1 MKKIIKQ
8 ILAGLLAIM
17 VLLSLIPFTI
27 LAAPAADIP
36 LDMLDNVYL
45 DALAY
50 TGYSVNTQKDNG
62 TIFKTFGSSAPA
74 AVRSN
79 IGYGTSASGLE
90 TVADSSTVTG
100 YAPNISY
107 FDSVGLCC
115 ASYVT
120 YVYYNYMPNVAG
132 IDTSICSA
140 PSNTKAAQSYNDA
153 AVAWVN
159 AGKAREI
166 AFTQNANGSNFVPTE
181 DIPIGSLVV
190 FQQIS
195 GGRISHVAV
204 YAGQYNGNYFV
215 THVGNDRGPEIST
228 IVGMSK
234 GDSPQVVTRIVTPQF
249 IEQNGKIEIY
259 KKDTEGNNLS
269 GAYFVAT
276 SSSDSSLQFEIGPTD
291 SSGYACVEGVPFDTY
306 SVKETVFPT
315 NYQSYGVS
323 EWTVTIN
330 SQTPNGTVTIN
341 AVNELIPGSCKIV
354 KTSEDGKVDGIKF
367 TISGNGVS
375 NTVTTANGGQVT
387 VDGLKPGTYTV
398 TEETIDKYEPQEV
411 RTVTVVSNQTA
422 TVTFNN
428 ILKRG
433 DLKVIKSS
441 EDNMTEGIQF
451 KLSGTSLSGN
461 TVEQFAVTDSNGVAQ
476 FEDVL
481 ISGDVSYVLEEVN
494 TPIKYVVPDK
504 QSAVVKW
511 NEVTEYSFI
520 NVLKKWQAEIL
531 KVDGE
536 LYHLNGGGV
545 APVSSLESDEI
556 VSGLG
561 SPYGESQGDASLEGA
576 VYGLYNGD
584 LLIDTYTTDENGY
597 FLTDFYPCG
606 YNWNIREITPSE
618 GYLLDDTVYQ
628 IDAFAE
634 FFTVERNAL
643 NYTVYEQ
650 VKKGNI
656 LIAKHSDIAPDGADF
671 DNPEQG
677 AEFEVYLKSSGSYVN
692 AKESERDILITDK
705 DGFAISQNLPYGI
718 YTVKQTKGTEGT
730 DIMKP
735 FDVYIDED
743 GEVYKYMIN
752 NAIFESLIEIVK
764 KDAETGKTIPASG
777 IGFKIRD
784 LKTNEFIVQHI
795 NYPTPKDLDVF
806 YTNENGTLMLP
817 EKLPYGEYEIIEQCA
832 PDGYVLDKT
841 PVKFT
846 VDGTKDIVTV
856 TMNDIPQKGIIKV
869 SKTGEIFTSV
879 TRYNGLYKPF
889 YTVEFLEGA
898 VFRITAA
905 EDIVT
910 PEGTVRFKEGEVVGE
925 ITTTKDGKAES
936 VPLYLGKYQVQEIKA
951 PVGMVINSEPQTVEL
966 TYAGQEIELTEIKCS
981 FFNERQKLKINLK
994 KELER
999 DFGLGEKE
1007 LFNVHF
1013 ALYAAEEIRAADG
1026 TFVPKDGL
1034 MEIAQCD
1041 KEGNIT
1047 FKTDLP
1053 VGSKVYIREYATDN
1067 HYVISNE
1074 IYPVEFV
1081 YAGQDKKEV
1090 EVSVNDGKSIVNKL
1104 FRGTVIGKKTDEN
1117 GNALKGVTFGL
1128 FRSDETEFTKE
1139 KALLIS
1145 VSGADGM
1152 FSFDNVPY
1160 GIWLV
1165 RELETV
1171 EGYVLNEEP
1180 IEVNIDSDGC
1190 KIEITVVNEKTPFK
1204 SPQTGDNSK
1213 PWIPASAMVLSG
1225 VSAIGIS
1232 SKLKKRKED

>member
-1 MKKIIKQ
+1 MKKIVKQ

-36 LDMLDNVYL
+36 SDMLDNVYL

-50 TGYSVNTQKDNG
+50 TGYGVNTQKDNG
-62 TIFKTFGSSAPA
+62 TIFKSFGSSAPSS
-74 AVRSN
+74 VHSN
-79 IGYGTSASGLE
+79 IGYDTTASGLE
-90 TVADSSTVTG
+90 TVSNSGTITG
-100 YAPNISY
+100 YAPNITY
-107 FDSVGLCC
+107 FENTGLCC

-120 YVYYNYMPNVAG
+120 YVYYNYMPNIAG

-140 PSNTKAAQSYNDA
+140 PSNTKAAQSYNDT

-159 AGKAREI
+159 GGKAREI
-166 AFTQNANGSNFVPTE
+166 SFTQNSNGSNFVPAE
-181 DIPIGSLVV
+181 GIPIGSLVV

-195 GGRISHVAV
+195 GGRISHVAI
-204 YAGQYNGNYFV
+204 YAGEYNGNHFV

-276 SSSDSSLQFEIGPTD
+276 SSADSSLQFEIGPTD
-291 SSGYACVEGVPFDTY
+291 ANGYAFVEGVPFGTY

-323 EWTVTIN
+323 EWSVTIN
-330 SQTPNGTVTIN
+330 SQTPNSTVTIN
-341 AVNELIPGSCKIV
+341 AVNELIPGSCKIL
-354 KTSEDGKVDGIKF
+354 KTSEDGKIDGIKF
-367 TISGNGVS
+367 TISGNGVN

-433 DLKVIKSS
+433 DLKVIKTS
-441 EDNMTEGIQF
+441 EDNMAEGIQF

-461 TVEQFAVTDSNGVAQ
+461 TVEQYAVTDANGVAL

-481 ISGDVSYVLEEVN
+481 ISGNISYVLEEVN

-504 QSAVVKW
+504 QSAIVKW
-511 NEVTEYSFI
+511 NEVTEYSFT
-520 NVLKKWQAEIL
+520 NVLKKWQAEVL

-536 LYHLNGGGV
+536 LYYLNGGNT
-545 APVSSLESDEI
+545 APVALLESDEI
-556 VSGLG
+556 IDDLG
-561 SPYGESQGDASLEGA
+561 SPYGEKQGDASLEGA
-576 VYGLYNGD
+576 VYGLYDGD
-584 LLIDTYTTDENGY
+584 QLIDTYTTDKNGY
-597 FLTDFYPCG
+597 FITDFYPCG
-606 YNWNIREITPSE
+606 YNWNMREITPSK

-628 IDAFAE
+628 IDGFAE
-634 FFTVERNAL
+634 HFTIEKNTL
-643 NYTVYEQ
+643 HYTVYEQ
-650 VKKGNI
+650 VKKGSI

-677 AEFEVYLKSSGSYVN
+677 AEFEVYLKSSGSYEN
-692 AKESERDILITDK
+692 AKETERDILITDK
-705 DGFAISQNLPYGI
+705 DGFAVSQNLPYGV
-718 YTVKQTKGTEGT
+718 YTVKQIKGAAGT
-730 DIMKP
+730 DIMEP
-735 FDVYIDED
+735 FDVFINED

-764 KDAETGKTIPASG
+764 TDAETGKTIPVSG

-784 LKTNEFIVQHI
+784 LNTNEFMVQHI

-817 EKLPYGEYEIIEQCA
+817 EKLPYGEYEIIEQSA
-832 PDGYVLDKT
+832 PEGYVLEKN
-841 PVKFT
+841 PIKFT
-846 VDGTKDIVTV
+846 VDGSKELVTV
-856 TMNDIPQKGIIKV
+856 TINNMPQKGVIKV

-879 TRYNGLYKPF
+879 TQYNGQYKPF
-889 YTVEFLEGA
+889 YTVQFLEGA

-905 EDIVT
+905 ENIVT
-910 PEGTVRFKEGEVVGE
+910 PEGTVRFKEGEVVDE

-936 VPLYLGKYQVQEIKA
+936 IPLYLGKYKVEEIKA
-951 PVGMVINSEPQTVEL
+951 PFGMVKNKESKIVEL
-966 TYAGQEIELTEIKCS
+966 TYAGEEVEITEIECS
-981 FFNERQKLKINLK
+981 FFNERQKLKINLT
-994 KELER
+994 KELET

-1013 ALYAAEEIRAADG
+1013 ALYAAEEIKAADG

-1034 MEIAQCD
+1034 MEIVQCSKD
-1041 KEGNIT
+1041 GSIT

-1053 VGSKVYIREYATDN
+1053 VGSKVYVREYATDN
-1067 HYVISNE
+1067 HYLINDKKYLVKFEYS
-1074 IYPVEFV
+1074 
-1081 YAGQDKKEV
+1081 GQD
-1090 EVSVNDGKSIVNKL
+1090 VSQVLFFANEGKPIINKL

-1117 GNALKGVTFGL
+1117 GTPLKGVTFGL
-1128 FRSDETEFTKE
+1128 FRKDETEFTLE

-1145 VSGADGM
+1145 VSGEDGM

-1160 GIWLV
+1160 GIWIV
-1165 RELETV
+1165 RELKTV

-1190 KIEITVVNEKTPFK
+1190 KIEITVVNSKIPFK
-1204 SPQTGDNSK
+1204 SPQTGDDSK